1 MTENKT
7 YKVVCD
13 ELNLVLFVKGL
24 SLEQEKSL
32 YGVIKQKITS
42 ADKFIDTRTYKE
54 FLVRKLVVNGDDFVD
69 KIIKDDDEEDILGAL
84 YESVIGLYPPFA
96 LEFVCQDL
104 NAQTFFADEN
114 NEILK
119 HLRSAIKA
127 KVAGIPP
134 EDDLALSSIDDIH
147 DLEEFLKDNIIG
159 QRDAINT
166 LIKSIKMMAA
176 GLAGHAS
183 FLFVGPTGVG
193 KTEIAKLLGE
203 RFSGNFMKINCAEYA
218 HAHEYAKLIGSPPGY
233 IGHTEKSLLAEKSEK
248 SNRWVFL
255 FDEIEKA
262 HHKFYDFLLSL
273 LDDGTC
279 TDNMG
284 TVLDFSQSI
293 FIFTSNQGVTEVK
306 RDPVG
311 FGRKEEVEDKVTSEV
326 IRKSVKRHFSP
337 EFLNRIDDLV
347 LFQALTKSEV
357 RKIAELQLDGL
368 PIEITNPLVN
378 FIVDNG
384 YSHEYGARNIK
395 RFIKNNVAD
404 KVADCI
410 LNRLVPKKG
419 GEYYQP
425 RVTKDGIKIVDTKKF
440 KASTVENAEG

>member
-1 MTENKT
+1 MTDNKKN
-7 YKVVCD
+7 YKVVCP
-13 ELNLVLFVKGL
+13 ELNLVLFVRGL
-24 SLEQEKSL
+24 SLEQEKAL
-32 YGVIKQKITS
+32 YETIKQRINS
-42 ADKFIDTRTYKE
+42 AEKPIDTETYKE
-54 FLVRKLVVNGDDFVD
+54 FICRKLLIDGDAFIDTFQD
-69 KIIKDDDEEDILGAL
+69 KDGDEEVLNAI
-84 YESVIGLYPPFA
+84 YSSIVELYPPFA
-96 LEFVCQDL
+96 LDFVCSDL
-104 NAQTFFADEN
+104 NAQTFFSDES
-114 NEILK
+114 NEVLK
-119 HLRSAIKA
+119 HLRAVVKQ
-127 KVAGIPP
+127 KMGGMEFE
-134 EDDLALSSIDDIH
+134 EDVSLSSIEDIEA
-147 DLEEFLKDNIIG
+147 LENHLKENIIG
-159 QRDAINT
+159 QRDAIKS
-166 LIKSIKMMAA
+166 LIKSVKMMAA

-193 KTEIAKLLGE
+193 KTEIAKLLGDK
-203 RFSGNFMKINCAEYA
+203 FSGNFMKVNCAEYA

-293 FIFTSNQGVTEVK
+293 FIFTSNQGLTEVK

-311 FGRKEEVEDKVTSEV
+311 FGKKDEVDEKVTSEV

-347 LFQALTKSEV
+347 LFQALTKDEV

-368 PIEITNPLVN
+368 PIQVTKPLVDY
-378 FIVDNG
+378 IVDHG
-384 YSHEYGARNIK
+384 YSHEYGARNIQ
-395 RFIKNNVAD
+395 RFIKNNIAD

-410 LNRLVPKKG
+410 LHRLIPKKEG
-419 GEYYQP
+419 GYYTP
-425 RVTKDGIKIVDTKKF
+425 RITKEGVKIVNTKSF
-440 KASTVENAEG
+440 EVSA

>member
-1 MTENKT
+1 MTDNKKN
-7 YKVVCD
+7 YKVVCP
-13 ELNLVLFVKGL
+13 ELNLVLFVRGL
-24 SLEQEKSL
+24 SLEQEKAL
-32 YGVIKQKITS
+32 YETIKQRINGAEKP
-42 ADKFIDTRTYKE
+42 IDTETYKE
-54 FLVRKLVVNGDDFVD
+54 FICRKLLIDGDAFIDTFQD
-69 KIIKDDDEEDILGAL
+69 KDGDEEVLNAI
-84 YESVIGLYPPFA
+84 YSSIVELYPPFA
-96 LEFVCQDL
+96 LDFVCSDL
-104 NAQTFFADEN
+104 NAQTFFSDES
-114 NEILK
+114 NEVLK
-119 HLRSAIKA
+119 HLRAVVKQ
-127 KVAGIPP
+127 KMGGMEFE
-134 EDDLALSSIDDIH
+134 EDVSLSSIEDIEA
-147 DLEEFLKDNIIG
+147 LENHLKENIIG
-159 QRDAINT
+159 QRDAIKS
-166 LIKSIKMMAA
+166 LIKSVKMMAA

-193 KTEIAKLLGE
+193 KTEIAKLLGDK
-203 RFSGNFMKINCAEYA
+203 FSGNFMKVNCAEYA

-293 FIFTSNQGVTEVK
+293 FIFTSNQGLTEVK

-311 FGRKEEVEDKVTSEV
+311 FGKKDEVDEKVTSEV

-347 LFQALTKSEV
+347 LFQALTKDEV

-368 PIEITNPLVN
+368 PIQVTKPLVDY
-378 FIVDNG
+378 IVDHG
-384 YSHEYGARNIK
+384 YSHEYGARNIQ
-395 RFIKNNVAD
+395 RFIKNNIAD

-410 LNRLVPKKG
+410 LHRLIPKKEG
-419 GEYYQP
+419 GYYTP
-425 RVTKDGIKIVDTKKF
+425 RITKEGVKIVNTKSF
-440 KASTVENAEG
+440 EVSA